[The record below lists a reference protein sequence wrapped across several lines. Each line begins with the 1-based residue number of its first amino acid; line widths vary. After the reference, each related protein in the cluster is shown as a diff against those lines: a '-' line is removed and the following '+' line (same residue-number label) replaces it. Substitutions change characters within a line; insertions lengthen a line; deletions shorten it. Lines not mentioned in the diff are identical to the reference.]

1 MTLRKYTT
9 LRHAPLPSSVTLTRP
24 YQAPQL
30 KVTAD
35 SPAIEVMTDLYRITP
50 VTVGPDITIE
60 HANSK
65 MIDHRV
71 RLLFVTDDELKIQG
85 IVTAT
90 DILGE
95 KPMAHIQRMGGTRS
109 EILVKDLMTPQASL
123 QVLNMADV
131 HKARVGDIVATLKE
145 VGRQHTL
152 VVEYDS
158 QLGGQYVRGLFSTTQ
173 IGKQLGTKIEVGD
186 VAKTF
191 AALERVLAS

>member
-1 MTLRKYTT
+1 MIVRKYTT
-9 LRHAPLPSSVTLTRP
+9 LRHLPLPSSVTLARP
-24 YQAPQL
+24 YEGPQL
-30 KVTAD
+30 KVTPD

-50 VTVGPDITIE
+50 VTVAPDITIE
-60 HANSK
+60 HANDK

-71 RLLFVTDDELKIQG
+71 RLLFVTDDELKILG
-85 IVTAT
+85 IITTT

-95 KPMAHIQRMGGTRS
+95 KPMAHIQRMGGTRG
-109 EILVKDLMTPQASL
+109 EVLVKDIMTPQASL
-123 QVLNMADV
+123 QVLNMTDV
-131 HKARVGDIVATLKE
+131 YKARVGDIVETLKE

-158 QLGGQYVRGLFSTTQ
+158 HSNGQFVRGLFSTTQ
-173 IGKQLGTKIEVGD
+173 IGKQLGTKIQVGD

>member
-1 MTLRKYTT
+1 
-9 LRHAPLPSSVTLTRP
+9 
-24 YQAPQL
+24 
-30 KVTAD
+30 
-35 SPAIEVMTDLYRITP
+35 MTDLYRIMP
-50 VTVGPDITIE
+50 VTVESGIPIE
-60 HANSK
+60 QANDK

-71 RLLFVTDDELKIQG
+71 RLLFVTDDQLEVLG

-95 KPMAHIQRMGGTRS
+95 KPMAHIQRMGGTRG
-109 EILVKDLMTPQASL
+109 EIQVKDIMTPQASL

-131 HKARVGDIVATLKE
+131 HKARVGDIVETLKE

-152 VVEYDS
+152 VVEYDG
-158 QLGGQYVRGLFSTTQ
+158 QLNRQFVRGMFSTTQ
-173 IGKQLGTKIEVGD
+173 IGKQLGTKIQVGD